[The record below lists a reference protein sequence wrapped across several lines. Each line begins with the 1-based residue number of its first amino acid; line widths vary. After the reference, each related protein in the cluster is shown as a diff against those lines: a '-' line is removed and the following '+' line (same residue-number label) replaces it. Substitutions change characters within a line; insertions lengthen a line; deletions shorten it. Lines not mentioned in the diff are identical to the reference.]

1 MLVSGLVAPLASKRA
16 NCRRKATR
24 TLTVELKFTELYW
37 YITSTTEITEMWCV
51 VHTRYFRVT
60 FLARRRYYCS
70 PSPTALDSVAAMLRF
85 PRTAS
90 SFAFAVC
97 IMQPSLLSAHKSAVS
112 TASTFPSRYISCS
125 CSTKYLPIGRPP
137 LPKQL
142 AMQTV

>member
-85 PRTAS
+85 PRDRFLICLCGVYYA
-90 SFAFAVC
+90 AFASIRSQVRG
-97 IMQPSLLSAHKSAVS
+97 LYGEYV
-112 TASTFPSRYISCS
+112 
-125 CSTKYLPIGRPP
+125 P
-137 LPKQL
+137 L
-142 AMQTV
+142 